1 MPTLAGSSFTSFGMA
16 VTQDLPSKS
25 ELLQL
30 ILTFPF
36 NVILGMA
43 MILVVG
49 TVLTFTRKPAGN
61 PRKKGDAISKTTEVE
76 GEVPQQIRAGAVN
89 HPAYE
94 FEEEMPRHFEDY
106 KDGVVKLYNWFNRF
120 TQSRFGE
127 ITDSMTPREFKR
139 AVLGRLPSD
148 DDSALE
154 YLVTSFEIA
163 NYSDSKLTKEL
174 LDKTFKAVELLKGV
188 IERGSSG
195 EDDQELNHESSPL
208 LGNIDENSTHRR
220 RSTAKILT

>member
-1 MPTLAGSSFTSFGMA
+1 MA

-30 ILTFPF
+30 ISTFPF

-61 PRKKGDAISKTTEVE
+61 PVKKGDAIRKTTEVE

-89 HPAYE
+89 HPAHE

-208 LGNIDENSTHRR
+208 LRNIDENSTHRR
-220 RSTAKILT
+220 QSTTKILT